1 MGGFVLHPAAFRD
14 INEIWEF
21 IAADNLDAA
30 DRILDELRESLEK
43 LVDFSEMGFRRAE
56 LTPKPLRFFPVRDF
70 LIAYAP
76 EEKPL
81 LVWCPENSFA
91 KLASLSF
98 ATSIQSPLLPLSVI
112 YGTAH

>member
-1 MGGFVLHPAAFRD
+1 MSGFVLHPAAFHE

-30 DRILDELRESLEK
+30 DRIVAELRQAFEK
-43 LVDFSEMGFRRAE
+43 LADFPEMGFHREE
-56 LTPKPLRFFPVRDF
+56 LTSKPLRFFPLRDF

-81 LVWCPENSFA
+81 LVVAVLHTRRNPRV
-91 KLASLSF
+91 LAAVLR
-98 ATSIQSPLLPLSVI
+98 QRR
-112 YGTAH
+112 

>member
-1 MGGFVLHPAAFRD
+1 MSGFVLHPAAFRD

-30 DRILDELRESLEK
+30 DRILNEFRESIEK
-43 LVDFSEMGFRRAE
+43 LVDFPQMGFPREE
-56 LTPKPLRFFPVRDF
+56 LTTKPLRFFPLRDF

-81 LVWCPENSFA
+81 LVVVVLHARRSPRV
-91 KLASLSF
+91 LA
-98 ATSIQSPLLPLSVI
+98 AVRRQRK
-112 YGTAH
+112 

>member
-1 MGGFVLHPAAFRD
+1 MSGFVLHPAAFRD

-30 DRILDELRESLEK
+30 DRVVDELRESIKK
-43 LVDFSEMGFRRAE
+43 LVDFPEMGFRREE
-56 LTPKPLRFFPVRDF
+56 LTSKPLRFFPVRDF

-81 LVWCPENSFA
+81 LVVAVLHTRRNPRV
-91 KLASLSF
+91 LAAVLR
-98 ATSIQSPLLPLSVI
+98 QRK
-112 YGTAH
+112 